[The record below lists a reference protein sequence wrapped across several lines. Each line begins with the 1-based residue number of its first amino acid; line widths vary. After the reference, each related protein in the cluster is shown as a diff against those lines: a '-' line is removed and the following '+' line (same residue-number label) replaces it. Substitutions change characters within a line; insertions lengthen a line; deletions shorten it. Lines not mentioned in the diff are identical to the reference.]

1 MRTWVLAATM
11 VVTAQGAL
19 AADMPDLP
27 VLRGFMNDGPRTTHT
42 VWEGAYVGG
51 QAGYTSSQMNFTG
64 TNNSLSSSFLTN
76 NSVLFQNSPVG
87 LPAFPVLGRSWSQS
101 TGLGGFVGYN
111 AQWDDAVI
119 SVEGSYT
126 HLNLTGS
133 FVGATQFSTVAQAGG
148 YAYQAF
154 TDSRASLAVHDL
166 GTLRV
171 RGGYAAGAFMP
182 YAFAG
187 LALARGDISRVVTA
201 RVDRTPIV
209 GQVQDVNAGLGI
221 APVTGT
227 DDITNRLLY
236 GYTFGVGSEVLLFG
250 NIFAR
255 AEYEYVRLTTPV
267 DININSVR
275 GGLGYKF

>member
-1 MRTWVLAATM
+1 MRTWVLAAMM

-42 VWEGAYVGG
+42 TWEGFYLGG
-51 QAGYTSSQMNFTG
+51 QAGYTSSQMNFAN
-64 TNNSLSSSFLTN
+64 TNNSLVSSFLAN
-76 NSVLFQNSPVG
+76 DSVLFQNSPAG
-87 LPAFPVLGRSWSQS
+87 LPGFPVLGTSWSQS
-101 TGLGGFVGYN
+101 SGFGGFAGYN

-119 SVEGSYT
+119 SVEGNYS
-126 HLNLTGS
+126 HLNLSGS
-133 FVGATQFSTVAQAGG
+133 FVGATQFSAVVPAGG

-201 RVDRTPIV
+201 RVDRTAIV
-209 GQVQDVNAGLGI
+209 GQVQSVNAVSGI
-221 APVTGT
+221 SPVTAT
-227 DDITNRLLY
+227 DNITSRLLY
-236 GYTFGVGSEVLLFG
+236 GYTAGVGSEVLLFG

-267 DININSVR
+267 DVSINTFR